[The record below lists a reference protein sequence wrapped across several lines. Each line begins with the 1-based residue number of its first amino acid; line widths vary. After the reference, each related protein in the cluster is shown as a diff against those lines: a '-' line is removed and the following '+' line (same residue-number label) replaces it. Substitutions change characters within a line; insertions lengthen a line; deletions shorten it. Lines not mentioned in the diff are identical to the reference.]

1 MTRDE
6 RQALSQRICNFYCD
20 SSNKSVKTTVHYFVK
35 QNIPRRTIYYIL
47 NKYLRYGIARDQS
60 RSGRPLK
67 LSNKKLNDIV
77 KSVNNRSGIS
87 QRKIGRRFHVHHSTI
102 SRNLRRKTSIRIRK
116 RQTAP
121 KMDSEDQEK
130 RAKTNCGKLYCKLLS
145 GCDPIL
151 DDENFFTLTGDN
163 VIGNRFFYS
172 TDLTTA
178 PVDIKFRK
186 KKKFE
191 SKIMIW
197 MAISSKG
204 VSDVYVHKSKQA
216 IRQDTYLNQCIN
228 KRLLPFI
235 EKYHQDNNYLFWPDL
250 ASAHYSKSVQER
262 LNEKNVLFVI
272 REDNPPNVPQARPIE
287 TVGTLLERK
296 VYESNWEAKNLDVLA
311 RRIKKKS
318 KDLDQKML
326 QDMIDGVRRKLRA
339 MWREGLYSVL

>member
-6 RQALSQRICNFYCD
+6 REALSQRICNFYCD

-35 QNIPRRTIYYIL
+35 QNIPRRTIYYIS
-47 NKYLRYGIARDQS
+47 NKYLRYGIARDQP

-102 SRNLRRKTSIRIRK
+102 SRNLRRRTSIRIRK

-121 KMDSEDQEK
+121 KMD
-130 RAKTNCGKLYCKLLS
+130 N
-145 GCDPIL
+145 
-151 DDENFFTLTGDN
+151 DEEFFTFTGDN

-172 TDLTTA
+172 TDLNTA

-191 SKIMIW
+191 SKIM
-197 MAISSKG
+197 
-204 VSDVYVHKSKQA
+204 
-216 IRQDTYLNQCIN
+216 
-228 KRLLPFI
+228 
-235 EKYHQDNNYLFWPDL
+235 YHQNGNYLFWPDL
-250 ASAHYSKSVQER
+250 ASAHYSKSLQER
-262 LNEKNVLFVI
+262 SNEKSVPFVI

-287 TVGTLLERK
+287 TVWTLLERK
-296 VYESNWEAKNLDVLA
+296 VYENNWEAKNLDVLA
-311 RRIKKKS
+311 RIIKKKS
-318 KDLDQKML
+318 KELDQKML
-326 QDMIDGVRRKLRA
+326 QDMIDGRPEEIYLYNISDVDKHNETRQWINGHSSSSIFMDVDDNEIDEQMNDLFSINWGKEYSTERLKLKHGK
-339 MWREGLYSVL
+339 EIHFVL